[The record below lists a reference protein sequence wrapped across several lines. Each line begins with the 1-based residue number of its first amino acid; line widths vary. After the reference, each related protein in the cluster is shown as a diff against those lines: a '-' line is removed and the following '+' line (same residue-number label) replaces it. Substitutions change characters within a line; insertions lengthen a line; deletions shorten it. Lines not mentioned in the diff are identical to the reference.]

1 VTQRTLRPRL
11 HRLVLEPVQR
21 ASWSALLAS
30 GILLGFAGC
39 GGETD
44 GASRPAKPSEV
55 EGTTKNGV
63 TPEQMKVWWALYQK
77 ADPKWPAARDRWSA
91 AGQDARQTLILSL
104 VRDLIQKGP
113 QQTPDGKLAYRVP
126 QADLLALPASDVSPV
141 LIEMMRVSKDRSATD
156 VLADTLAEIG
166 DSEPVARALH
176 DPRPGDAPLASTG
189 FLRALVRIGGDRALA
204 VVTQR
209 MQQDPNWQNRSAA
222 AEALRSAR
230 PADRQRAARA
240 ATLAFADGDAFV
252 VRQGLR
258 TIESLEDVSVAPDV
272 ARLLAQVSDEK
283 EAETRKQAIAT
294 LRALTGKMVPGDDPS
309 RWLEVAEDAAKSK
322 R

>member
-1 VTQRTLRPRL
+1 MTQRTSRSRLRRFAL
-11 HRLVLEPVQR
+11 GIAER
-21 ASWSALLAS
+21 ATWSTLFAS
-30 GILLGFAGC
+30 CLLLGATGC
-39 GGETD
+39 GGAAKGTD
-44 GASRPAKPSEV
+44 RTNKPAEV
-55 EGTTKNGV
+55 EGTAKDGV
-63 TPEQMKVWWALYQK
+63 TPEQMKVWWGLYQK
-77 ADPKWPAARDRWSA
+77 ADPKWPGARDRWSA
-91 AGQDARQTLILSL
+91 AGRDARQTLILSL

-126 QADLLALPASDVSPV
+126 QAELLALPSSDVTPV

-166 DSEPVARALH
+166 DIDSVAQALG
-176 DPRPGDAPLASTG
+176 DPHPNDASLASVG
-189 FLRALVRIGGDRALA
+189 FLRALVRIGGDRALG

-209 MQQDPNWQNRSAA
+209 MQQDANWQNRSAA
-222 AEALRSAR
+222 VEALRSAR

-240 ATLAFADGDAFV
+240 AALAFSDADPFV

-258 TIESLEDVSVAPDV
+258 TIEILADVGIAPEV
-272 ARLLAQVSDEK
+272 ARLLARVSGEK

-294 LRALTGKMVPGDDPS
+294 LRSLTGKTVPGDDPS
-309 RWLEVAEDAAKSK
+309 RWLEVAEDAAKPK